1 MRVLALRGAIT
12 VDDDSAEEIKTRTI
26 QLLETVYERNGL
38 AHDDVISVLF
48 TATPD
53 LTSAPPG
60 VGARVFGLVD
70 VPLLCTQE
78 QDVVGSLGR
87 CVRLMMHVQLDRP
100 RSQLRHVFLRGA
112 TVLRP
117 ELVEPGDGDLP

>member
-12 VDDDSAEEIKTRTI
+12 VDDDSAEEIKSRTI

-38 AHDDVISVLF
+38 VHDDVISVLF
-48 TATPD
+48 TATRD
-53 LTSAPPG
+53 ITSAPPG

-78 QDVVGSLGR
+78 HDVVGSLGR
-87 CVRLMMHVQLDRP
+87 CVRLMMHVQLERQ
-100 RSQLRHVFLRGA
+100 RSELRHVFLRGA